1 MLKLLIGKKGTGKT
15 KVLIDSVNVAA
26 NEANGNVVF
35 ISNDTG
41 RNMYDIKSKV
51 RMADTSE
58 FRIDSWKEFLGFI
71 CGIISSNFD
80 ITNIY
85 VDGVLKIVNNSLD
98 GFEEFLTD
106 IDEVSK
112 KFNIDI
118 MISVSMDVDEAPDY
132 AKKYATKI

>member
-35 ISNDTG
+35 ISNDTN

-58 FRIDSWKEFLGFI
+58 FEIDTWKEFLGFI

-85 VDGVLKIVNNSLD
+85 VDGVLKIVKNTMD
-98 GFEEFLTD
+98 GFEEFLND
-106 IDEVSK
+106 LDEISK
-112 KFNIDI
+112 KFNVEI
-118 MISVSMDVDEAPDY
+118 MISVSIDAAEAPDY
-132 AKKYATKI
+132 IKKYAN

>member
-58 FRIDSWKEFLGFI
+58 FEIDSWKEFLGFI

-85 VDGVLKIVNNSLD
+85 VDGVLKIVKDTLD
-98 GFEEFLTD
+98 GFEEFVAD
-106 IDEVSK
+106 IDAVSK
-112 KFNIDI
+112 KFNIDV
-118 MISVSMDVDEAPDY
+118 MISVSMDVNDAPDY
-132 AKKYATKI
+132 LKKYAN

>member
-15 KVLIDSVNVAA
+15 KVLIDSVNQTAS
-26 NEANGNVVF
+26 EANGNVVF

-58 FRIDSWKEFLGFI
+58 FSIDSWKEFLGFI

-85 VDGVLKIVNNSLD
+85 VDGVLKIVNNTLD
-98 GFEEFLTD
+98 GFEEFLSD
-106 IDEVSK
+106 IDGISK

-118 MISVSMDVDEAPDY
+118 MISVSMDADSAPDY
-132 AKKYATKI
+132 IKNYAN

>member
-58 FRIDSWKEFLGFI
+58 FEIDSWKEFLGFI

-85 VDGVLKIVNNSLD
+85 VDGVLKIVKDTMD
-98 GFEEFLTD
+98 GFEEFLKD
-106 IDEVSK
+106 VDAVSK
-112 KFNIDI
+112 KFNIDV
-118 MISVSMDVDEAPDY
+118 MISVSMDVNDAPDY
-132 AKKYATKI
+132 LKEYAN

>member
-26 NEANGNVVF
+26 SEANGNVVF

-58 FRIDSWKEFLGFI
+58 FEIDTWKEFLGFI

-85 VDGVLKIVNNSLD
+85 VDGVLKIVKNTMD
-98 GFEEFLTD
+98 GFEEFLSD
-106 IDEVSK
+106 LEEISK
-112 KFNIDI
+112 KFNVEV
-118 MISVSMDVDEAPDY
+118 MISVSMDVNDAPDY
-132 AKKYATKI
+132 IKKYAN

>member
-1 MLKLLIGKKGTGKT
+1 MLNLLIGIKGTGKT

-35 ISNDTG
+35 ISNDTN

-58 FRIDSWKEFLGFI
+58 FEIDTWKEFLGFI

-85 VDGVLKIVNNSLD
+85 VDGVLKIVKNTMD
-98 GFEEFLTD
+98 GFEEFLND
-106 IDEVSK
+106 LDEISK
-112 KFNIDI
+112 KFNVEI
-118 MISVSMDVDEAPDY
+118 MISVSMDADDAPDY
-132 AKKYATKI
+132 VKNYAN

>member
-118 MISVSMDVDEAPDY
+118 MISVSMDVDEAPEY

>member
-15 KVLIDSVNVAA
+15 KVLIDSVNQAA
-26 NEANGNVVF
+26 QEANGNVVF
-35 ISNDTG
+35 ISNDIG

-58 FRIDSWKEFLGFI
+58 FSIDSWKEFLGFI
-71 CGIISSNFD
+71 CGIISGNFD

-85 VDGVLKIVNNSLD
+85 VDGVLKIVKNSFD
-98 GFEEFLTD
+98 GFEEFLSD
-106 IDEVSK
+106 IDEISK

-118 MISVSMDVDEAPDY
+118 MISVSMDADEAPDY
-132 AKKYATKI
+132 IKKYSK

>member
-85 VDGVLKIVNNSLD
+85 IDGVLKIVNNSLD
-98 GFEEFLTD
+98 GFEEFLKD
-106 IDEVSK
+106 LDEVSK
-112 KFNIDI
+112 KFSIDI
-118 MISVSMDVDEAPDY
+118 MISVSMDVNEAPEY